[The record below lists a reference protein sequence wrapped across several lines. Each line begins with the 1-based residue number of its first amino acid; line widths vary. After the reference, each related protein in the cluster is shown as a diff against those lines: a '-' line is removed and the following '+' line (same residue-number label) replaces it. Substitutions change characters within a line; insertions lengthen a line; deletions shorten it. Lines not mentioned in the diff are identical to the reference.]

1 MATNIKQRIARL
13 ESGTGEAPKHTG
25 FDIYP
30 SLCRDDLMT
39 TEEIQR
45 LYAASPYHIIGAVE
59 DIIDQ
64 LED

>member
-1 MATNIKQRIARL
+1 MANIKQRIARL

-25 FDIYP
+25 VDILP
-30 SLCRDDLMT
+30 SLCRDDVMT
-39 TEEIQR
+39 TEAIQR
-45 LYAASPYHIIGAVE
+45 LYMACNQSAGAVE

>member
-13 ESGTGEAPKHTG
+13 ENGTGEAPKHTG
-25 FDIYP
+25 FDILP
-30 SLCRDDLMT
+30 SLCRDDVMT
-39 TEEIQR
+39 TESIQQ
-45 LYAASPYHIIGAVE
+45 LYANRPYLVGAVE

>member
-13 ESGTGEAPKHTG
+13 ESGTVEATKPIG
-25 FDIYP
+25 VDILP
-30 SLCRDDLMT
+30 SLCRYDDMS
-39 TEEIQR
+39 TEAIQR
-45 LYAASPYHIIGAVE
+45 LYLACNQSAGAVE